1 MEPGHETQTPASV
14 DETPM
19 PIQVGLV
26 VPPAAAP
33 APVPAAPT
41 AALVLRQIAA
51 AAGPWFPAQFA
62 AESGVPRDSLDE
74 PLSELRLAG
83 LVLATDWVRGVG
95 QGFALTP
102 AGKIT
107 AADAGAL
114 ERLSQ
119 GVPAAAVAAQVA
131 PAEDEGAAEAAA
143 AVAPAAGAEDGVSRP
158 PVVVPAL
165 LMANAVWFF
174 ICAVWGIRWGLTL
187 SRSLSEGHPEVLHR
201 FGAVNGL
208 DLLAGEW
215 WRLFTCC
222 FVHVGALHLLGNL
235 FALAMM
241 GPLAELLWG
250 RWRLLL
256 IYTISGLAGS
266 ALAMALEPNA
276 LLAGASGAIWGV
288 QMSLFVWLY
297 AFRDRLPT
305 DVAADWFRRLMVVFL
320 LNGAVSF
327 LPNVSWEGHL
337 GGGLAGL
344 LTAGLLNAARLGDR
358 PRRLGAWLL
367 LTMLP
372 ALCVAGVAGAMGAEG
387 LPGWRKLR
395 QQLAAERSVAEGGE
409 RLTAAHETYVR
420 QIGPR
425 LVRLMPAG
433 PNSITRVGGTF
444 LNLLPEEREL
454 LALRRSPDATPQQRA
469 AARAKVLALK
479 AVAEEL
485 AAATPREPVGAP
497 PLDEQF
503 ARMGRF
509 ATAQAAALEWLLVL
523 DGSGSGPARSL
534 VWAAWAKTRLESHQL
549 WLELT
554 K

>member
-1 MEPGHETQTPASV
+1 
-14 DETPM
+14 M

-41 AALVLRQIAA
+41 AVLVLLQIASTP
-51 AAGPWFPAQFA
+51 GPWFPGRFA
-62 AESGVPRDSLDE
+62 AESGTSRDSLDE

-83 LVLATDWVRGVG
+83 LVLATEWVRGVG

-107 AADAGAL
+107 VADAGAL

-119 GVPAAAVAAQVA
+119 GVPASAVAAQAA
-131 PAEDEGAAEAAA
+131 PAEEDATAEPADLGHP
-143 AVAPAAGAEDGVSRP
+143 AVGVEDGATRP

-201 FGAVNGL
+201 FGAVSGM

-266 ALAMALEPNA
+266 ALAMALQPNA

-288 QMSLFVWLY
+288 QMSLFVWLHT
-297 AFRDRLPT
+297 FRDRLPT

-344 LTAGLLNAARLGDR
+344 LTAGLLNAARFGDR
-358 PRRLGAWLL
+358 PRRLGAWML

-395 QQLAAERSVAEGGE
+395 QQLAAERSVTEGGE
-409 RLTAAHETYVR
+409 RLAAAHETYAR

-425 LVRLMPAG
+425 LARLMPAD
-433 PNSITRVGGTF
+433 PNGITRSRTLVK
-444 LNLLPEEREL
+444 LLPEEREL
-454 LALRRSPDATPQQRA
+454 LALRRSPDAPPQQRA

-479 AVAEEL
+479 AVAEEV
-485 AAATPREPVGAP
+485 AAATPRESVGAP
-497 PLDEQF
+497 PLDKQF
-503 ARMGRF
+503 ARVGRF
-509 ATAQAAALEWLLVL
+509 ATAQAAALEWLLAL
-523 DGSGSGPARSL
+523 DGSGGLARSL
-534 VWAAWAKTRLESHQL
+534 VWAAWANARMESHQL